1 MTYSSARDKKQKFYD
16 CVDEASLF
24 LGLVSVKLNYSILYE
39 TQKTE
44 GQGISVNRSYMSDG
58 DIRKQTSAAFSM
70 IRKQSAAVS
79 SRKVSISARPEE
91 SSPVYVTAIQP
102 ACTSIYVEYEGRYF
116 LCQLCFGVDCNLVVN
131 ILSSSDQQS
140 FGCCTHT
147 FALDVGLQSEQWIYA
162 PWVQLQDKAVFSTRP
177 DISSSMLA

>member
-58 DIRKQTSAAFSM
+58 DIRKRTSAAFSM
-70 IRKQSAAVS
+70 IRKQV
-79 SRKVSISARPEE
+79 RRNRPER
-91 SSPVYVTAIQP
+91 SVYQ
-102 ACTSIYVEYEGRYF
+102 R
-116 LCQLCFGVDCNLVVN
+116 
-131 ILSSSDQQS
+131 
-140 FGCCTHT
+140 
-147 FALDVGLQSEQWIYA
+147 
-162 PWVQLQDKAVFSTRP
+162 KA
-177 DISSSMLA
+177 